1 MKLRVVVYVF
11 CCLLFLC
18 KVFGATPFKNLVKHN
33 KTKHNKRFCSK
44 SCRMR
49 YFNKNFHI
57 NKGCKRNISFPEDY
71 LLSKIKEEFSF
82 LITIQS
88 DRQTL
93 ASGLEIDISIPEISL
108 AIEVNGP
115 IHYFPIFGE
124 KKLEDV
130 KLKDSLKF
138 KELSDME
145 YSFFVINVSEI
156 SSRKKQ
162 KQLIDEA
169 FETKISP
176 IIKSKIAEVGIEPTR
191 SKDGWL

>member
-1 MKLRVVVYVF
+1 MF
-11 CCLLFLC
+11 LLLI
-18 KVFGATPFKNLVKHN
+18 PNHRLQ
-33 KTKHNKRFCSK
+33 
-44 SCRMR
+44 
-49 YFNKNFHI
+49 
-57 NKGCKRNISFPEDY
+57 DY
-71 LLSKIKEEFSF
+71 LLSKIKEEFYF
-82 LITIQS
+82 LNIIQS

-138 KELSDME
+138 KELSVME

>member
-1 MKLRVVVYVF
+1 MVSVSIHKHMIN
-11 CCLLFLC
+11 CPECNILFKPL
-18 KVFGATPFKNLVKHN
+18 KDRKHN

-71 LLSKIKEEFSF
+71 LYSKIENEFSF
-82 LITIQS
+82 LKIIQS

-93 ASGLEIDISIPEISL
+93 SSGLEIDICIPEISL

-169 FETKISP
+169 FENKISP
-176 IIKSKIAEVGIEPTR
+176 IIKNKIAEEGIEPSR
-191 SKDGWL
+191 RKGGAL